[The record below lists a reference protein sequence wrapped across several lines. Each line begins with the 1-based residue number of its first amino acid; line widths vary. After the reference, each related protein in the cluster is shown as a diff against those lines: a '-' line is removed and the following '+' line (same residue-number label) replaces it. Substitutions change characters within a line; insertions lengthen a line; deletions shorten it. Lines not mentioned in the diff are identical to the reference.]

1 MLEVQVLIGRRLFG
15 DKSILFSELY
25 SIFCRLDLT
34 WRSASQGWIGQG
46 LILLISSLVKG
57 GRWTRRNCGECL
69 QLLDRTDSAKT
80 SGTLLILY
88 TQHEHQH
95 HGISFQLL
103 NRAEFLKAN
112 ISNAFST
119 VRTCAIAC
127 TLNWSEC
134 RDSLVLPKI
143 CNGRKCSLLLLI
155 FPLHGSIKFPKRENY
170 EKTIHWD
177 WFKREN
183 VKNIWTSQP
192 L

>member
-1 MLEVQVLIGRRLFG
+1 MWFSLI
-15 DKSILFSELY
+15 Y
-25 SIFCRLDLT
+25 SIICSSDLT

-80 SGTLLILY
+80 SGVFLILY
-88 TQHEHQH
+88 TQHQHQH
-95 HGISFQLL
+95 HGIFFQLL
-103 NRAEFLKAN
+103 TGQSVWSMFLKAN

-155 FPLHGSIKFPKRENY
+155 FLLHGSIKFPKRENY

-177 WFKREN
+177 WFKRDN
-183 VKNIWTSQP
+183 FKNIWTSQP

>member
-1 MLEVQVLIGRRLFG
+1 MRPKWIFGEAIEQVKRDMRIKLKKFWPLRSCGLLPAPSFSWAADADCRTSSSPSFYPFPWRTLLPRMLEVHVLRRGRLFG
-15 DKSILFSELY
+15 DWSFLLCGIY

-80 SGTLLILY
+80 NGTFLILY

-103 NRAEFLKAN
+103 NRAESLKH
-112 ISNAFST
+112 
-119 VRTCAIAC
+119 VPE
-127 TLNWSEC
+127 SE
-134 RDSLVLPKI
+134 
-143 CNGRKCSLLLLI
+143 
-155 FPLHGSIKFPKRENY
+155 H
-170 EKTIHWD
+170 
-177 WFKREN
+177 
-183 VKNIWTSQP
+183 
-192 L
+192 